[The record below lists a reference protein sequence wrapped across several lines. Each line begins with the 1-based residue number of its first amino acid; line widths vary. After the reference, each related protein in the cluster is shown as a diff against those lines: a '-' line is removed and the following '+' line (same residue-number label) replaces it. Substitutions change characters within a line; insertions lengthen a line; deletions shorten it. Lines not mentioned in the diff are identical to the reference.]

1 MTEQKR
7 VFTYQA
13 HNNIDKHKVVLVDAK
28 QAEEIVNSGKG
39 VHLDMAKLS
48 QFESEASRLHAEYK
62 RNVDAIKN
70 NDDPRVTEEVVAW
83 ELGKLKDKYD
93 ADAKQLDADYQ
104 AFRKSEQQAAKEAA
118 AKAVV
123 KVSKNDEQ
131 VASQFVTRASLDLA
145 TASDD
150 DKSGIVRQVAKDIA
164 YLSDGEKT
172 ALQANIGGLLNGLTQ
187 TDKNILVEA
196 VKDVRDPA
204 ILSYK
209 IAQQLPVDILT
220 EKRRTEIL
228 KKVVAESQ
236 FSQEKGGIDREFYE
250 EYLKEGSDK

>member
-1 MTEQKR
+1 MSEQKR
-7 VFTYQA
+7 VFMYQA
-13 HNNIDKHKVVLVDAK
+13 HDNIDKHQVALVDASK
-28 QAEEIVNSGKG
+28 AEELVEAGKG
-39 VHLDMAKLS
+39 VHLDMPKLS
-48 QFESEASRLHAEYK
+48 EFETEASRLHAEYK
-62 RNVDAIKN
+62 RDVEAIKS

-83 ELGKLKDKYD
+83 ELDKLKKKYD

-131 VASQFVTRASLDLA
+131 VASQFVTRVSLDLA

-150 DKSGIVRQVAKDIA
+150 DKSGIVRQVVKDIA

-172 ALQANIGGLLNGLTQ
+172 ALQANIGGLLTGLKQ
-187 TDKNILVEA
+187 SDKNTLVEA

-204 ILSYK
+204 ILSHK
-209 IAQQLPVDILT
+209 IAQQLPVDVLT
-220 EKRRTEIL
+220 EKRIHEIA
-228 KKVVAESQ
+228 KESAKSRL
-236 FSQEKGGIDREFYE
+236 F
-250 EYLKEGSDK
+250 